1 MMVMVVMAMV
11 MIVHGDG
18 DDDVDDGDRRT
29 KRVRKTRRT
38 KRRRKTKRTRRV
50 RKTTN
55 ATMATQTT
63 TRRRMGTSRQ
73 FFLPAF
79 IMNTV
84 KSACF
89 KSAAMPR
96 YRGSSGIAS
105 ATADL
110 LASPI
115 GDENRQRPLP
125 RMPNTRVPSTRLPLP
140 RIQETP
146 LPRIYLFRCF
156 CHAPAPLLR
165 CCFVE
170 DRRFEPNPFTEM
182 KPFTV

>member
-1 MMVMVVMAMV
+1 
-11 MIVHGDG
+11 
-18 DDDVDDGDRRT
+18 
-29 KRVRKTRRT
+29 
-38 KRRRKTKRTRRV
+38 
-50 RKTTN
+50 
-55 ATMATQTT
+55 MATVL
-63 TRRRMGTSRQ
+63 
-73 FFLPAF
+73 FLPAF
-79 IMNTV
+79 LMNSV

-125 RMPNTRVPSTRLPLP
+125 RMPDTRVPSTRLPLP

-146 LPRIYLFRCF
+146 LITADLLVVLPVLLSLTSTPASLLF
-156 CHAPAPLLR
+156 
-165 CCFVE
+165 FV
-170 DRRFEPNPFTEM
+170 
-182 KPFTV
+182 

>member
-1 MMVMVVMAMV
+1 MQ
-11 MIVHGDG
+11 
-18 DDDVDDGDRRT
+18 
-29 KRVRKTRRT
+29 KTRTTTARMT
-38 KRRRKTKRTRRV
+38 TQTT
-50 RKTTN
+50 KTTN

-63 TRRRMGTSRQ
+63 TRRRMGKWRQ
-73 FFLPAF
+73 FVLPAF
-79 IMNTV
+79 LMNTV

-96 YRGSSGIAS
+96 YCGSSGIDS

-125 RMPNTRVPSTRLPLP
+125 RMPDTRVPSTRLPLP

-156 CHAPAPLLR
+156 CRAPAPLLR
-165 CCFVE
+165 CCFLE